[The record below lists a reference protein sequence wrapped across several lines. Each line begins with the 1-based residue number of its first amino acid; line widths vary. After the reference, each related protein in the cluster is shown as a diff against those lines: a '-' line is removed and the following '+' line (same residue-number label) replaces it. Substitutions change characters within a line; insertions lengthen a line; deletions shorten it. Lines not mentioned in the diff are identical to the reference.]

1 MIYLDDLGKIACNNI
16 LKKMSDKIRI
26 KNALISVFDKN
37 GLEEI
42 VKQLSDFN
50 IDLYSTG
57 GTEKF
62 IKDLDIKVNKIE
74 DLTTYPSILGGRVK
88 TLHPNIFGGI
98 LARRDNTK
106 DQEQL
111 KKYDIPEFDLVIVD
125 LYPFEETV
133 KNNSIHQEIIEKID
147 IGGISLIRAGAKNYK
162 DVLVVSQ
169 KKQYTEIL
177 EILKNNGPYSNEA
190 QRKEFAS
197 EAFNLSSHYDTLIF
211 KFLNSKDKPIF
222 KESINKNKELR
233 YGENPHQKG
242 YFFGNINEIFD
253 QLNGKELSYNNLLD
267 VDAAVNLISEFQE
280 TTFAILKHNNACGFA
295 TRDNL
300 KEAFVDALAGDP
312 VSSFGGIL
320 ITNKEV
326 DLDTALEINKLFYE
340 VLTALKFFR

>member
-1 MIYLDDLGKIACNNI
+1 LIYLDDLGKIACNNI

-111 KKYDIPEFDLVIVD
+111 KKYDIPRI
-125 LYPFEETV
+125 
-133 KNNSIHQEIIEKID
+133 
-147 IGGISLIRAGAKNYK
+147 
-162 DVLVVSQ
+162 
-169 KKQYTEIL
+169 
-177 EILKNNGPYSNEA
+177 
-190 QRKEFAS
+190 
-197 EAFNLSSHYDTLIF
+197 
-211 KFLNSKDKPIF
+211 
-222 KESINKNKELR
+222 
-233 YGENPHQKG
+233 
-242 YFFGNINEIFD
+242 
-253 QLNGKELSYNNLLD
+253 
-267 VDAAVNLISEFQE
+267 
-280 TTFAILKHNNACGFA
+280 
-295 TRDNL
+295 
-300 KEAFVDALAGDP
+300 
-312 VSSFGGIL
+312 
-320 ITNKEV
+320 
-326 DLDTALEINKLFYE
+326 
-340 VLTALKFFR
+340 